1 MSIEA
6 NVAASKA
13 AKAKQRDTAQA
24 VMLIIETAIGF
35 LDDVDPKMFWTGIAV
50 AALDRAGIPQEEPP
64 APPKP
69 RYPPM
74 TDDEARKFG
83 YQLNKCRPHVDT
95 QFKDCPH
102 DFLTWLDSV
111 RFPEAVELHRYVE
124 SDLFQR
130 EVEVSDD
137 D

>member
-1 MSIEA
+1 MSIES

-13 AKAKQRDTAQA
+13 AEAKRRNTAQA
-24 VMLIIETAIGF
+24 VMLILETAIGF
-35 LDDVDPKMFWTGIAV
+35 LDDVEPQMFWIGIAV
-50 AALDRAGIPQEEPP
+50 AALDHAGVLREEPP

-69 RYPPM
+69 HYPPM

-83 YQLNKCRPHVDT
+83 YQLNKCRPHVGT

-111 RFPEAVELHRYVE
+111 RFQEAVELHRYVE
-124 SDLFQR
+124 SDSFQR
-130 EVEVSDD
+130 EVQDD
-137 D
+137 ECE